1 MTEAASR
8 RKPAQ
13 RLSGHPT
20 RKSVAASRQAAMAR
34 RRKFKEADQ
43 QALEAKVN
51 QILSER
57 LDELPDEPA

>member
-1 MTEAASR
+1 
-8 RKPAQ
+8 
-13 RLSGHPT
+13 
-20 RKSVAASRQAAMAR
+20 MAR